1 MEITVDDGKP
11 VTVNT
16 EASKRAVGQRWFET
30 PDLKD
35 GDHTIKLKVT
45 GKAAGIEAAAVINN
59 GGKGMI
65 ELEEDA
71 YTMNEKETKNLKI
84 KRVGWN
90 RRRKLQLSCSQIQET
105 AIQDDF

>member
-71 YTMNEKETKNLKI
+71 YTMNEK
-84 KRVGWN
+84 
-90 RRRKLQLSCSQIQET
+90 RRRI
-105 AIQDDF
+105 

>member
-1 MEITVDDGKP
+1 MMGKP

-45 GKAAGIEAAAVINN
+45 GKAAGIEAA
-59 GGKGMI
+59 
-65 ELEEDA
+65 DS
-71 YTMNEKETKNLKI
+71 Y
-84 KRVGWN
+84 
-90 RRRKLQLSCSQIQET
+90 Q
-105 AIQDDF
+105 